1 MKNSAYHFL
10 LCGLVVALITP
21 VTAYAFK
28 LVPMSVKMAPSGRGA
43 TESFVVDNSGAKP
56 IAVEMKVFVR
66 SMTEDGEDILTE
78 EEDDF
83 VVFPSQMV
91 IMPGESQVVRLQWL
105 GQQDPERELA
115 YRLIAE
121 QLPLNLDEEVI
132 DGGRIYVL
140 FRYVASV
147 YIVPKRRLHADV
159 KITDAYIEGGE
170 VNQLVVFAKNEG
182 TKHSILRDAR
192 LTLKSSTGSFE
203 LGSEQLPGLAGAN
216 ILVGHTRKF
225 VLPAPAGSQAGAL
238 DAELQYYGQK

>member
-10 LCGLVVALITP
+10 LCGLIVALITP

-66 SMTEDGEDILTE
+66 SMTEDGEDVLTE

-132 DGGRIYVL
+132 DGSRINVL

-147 YIVPKRRLHADV
+147 YIVPKRRLQADV
-159 KITDAYIEGGE
+159 KITSAYIE
-170 VNQLVVFAKNEG
+170 EG
-182 TKHSILRDAR
+182 DGNSLIIIAHNKGAKHSILREAT
-192 LTLKSSTGSFE
+192 LKLKSSTTSVE
-203 LGSEQLPGLAGAN
+203 LASEQLPGLAGAN

-225 VLPAPAGSQAGAL
+225 VLPAPAGLQAGTL